1 MTQPLTRRFFAASN
15 SCLGFRNYY
24 GDLFTDTRTDRL
36 YIIKGGPG
44 TGKSHFMKVVAR
56 HARNRGYAVTEY
68 ACSSDPASLDG
79 LMLTRDGS
87 PTLGFLDGTAPH
99 VREPVLPGV
108 REEMVNLGAFWNSR
122 LLAGQSE
129 TVRTLTTA
137 KATAYDRAYAYL
149 AACGQVDR
157 AAESMMAGCVR
168 QDRLHSLADR
178 ILRHLPCGEGYTPV
192 PALRRAVGMTGEV
205 CLHTFEADCA
215 AVGGTLLVAED
226 YYGLGYH
233 LTAALHSLSM
243 KKRQTVLVSY
253 HPVYPNK
260 IDGLYYPESGL
271 CVLVGHAEP
280 PEGAVT
286 RTVTL
291 RRYAHAEALR
301 SVRGELRHAQALRER
316 LMDSVLRELSS
327 ASRAHFELEK
337 IYSAAMDFRAKEA
350 FTESFCAALFDQ

>member
-1 MTQPLTRRFFAASN
+1 
-15 SCLGFRNYY
+15 
-24 GDLFTDTRTDRL
+24 
-36 YIIKGGPG
+36 
-44 TGKSHFMKVVAR
+44 
-56 HARNRGYAVTEY
+56 
-68 ACSSDPASLDG
+68 
-79 LMLTRDGS
+79 
-87 PTLGFLDGTAPH
+87 
-99 VREPVLPGV
+99 
-108 REEMVNLGAFWNSR
+108 
-122 LLAGQSE
+122 
-129 TVRTLTTA
+129 
-137 KATAYDRAYAYL
+137 
-149 AACGQVDR
+149 
-157 AAESMMAGCVR
+157 
-168 QDRLHSLADR
+168 
-178 ILRHLPCGEGYTPV
+178 
-192 PALRRAVGMTGEV
+192 MTGEV

-215 AVGGTLLVAED
+215 AAGGTLLVAED

-233 LTAALHSLSM
+233 LTAVLHSLSM

-316 LMDSVLRELSS
+316 LMDSVLRDLSS

-350 FTESFCAALFDQ
+350 FTESFCATLFDQ